1 MAYFKLVNFN
11 GIAPQVSPRLLGEGL
26 GQTANNTDLD
36 RGVLTPITS
45 NSTVATLNAP
55 TGSVGGTTS
64 DTGAGAPFFN
74 SKNPS
79 LVKYILS
86 ILAK

>member
-1 MAYFKLVNFN
+1 MAYFKLRSFN

-45 NSTVATLNAP
+45 NSTIATLNAQARAVCIGM
-55 TGSVGGTTS
+55 TLVGKFIT
-64 DTGAGAPFFN
+64 
-74 SKNPS
+74 
-79 LVKYILS
+79 
-86 ILAK
+86 

>member
-45 NSTVATLNAP
+45 NSTVATLNAQARAGLYRYDFGGQVYNRVYQCCRCT
-55 TGSVGGTTS
+55 TGTYRRRR
-64 DTGAGAPFFN
+64 F
-74 SKNPS
+74 
-79 LVKYILS
+79 
-86 ILAK
+86 

>member
-36 RGVLTPITS
+36 L
-45 NSTVATLNAP
+45 
-55 TGSVGGTTS
+55 
-64 DTGAGAPFFN
+64 
-74 SKNPS
+74 S
-79 LVKYILS
+79 LIH
-86 ILAK
+86 I